1 VKVLQVSIPISIA
14 VYLSLAALFFLAQRS
29 LLYYRTRTY
38 ISPARVHANSAF
50 RELQARTQDGIDLKS
65 WYAPASRK
73 PFTIVFFH
81 GNADSLVTAAP
92 IADAYIHAG
101 YGFLLAEYRGYSGL
115 PGEPTEMGLYNDARA
130 YLRGLMAR
138 GVESRHV
145 ILFGQSLGSGVA
157 VQMASEFQV
166 GGVMLLTPFL
176 SIPRAALKHLP
187 FFPWGVIML
196 DRFENERKI
205 AKVHAPLLIVSC
217 STDDVVPAW
226 HGEKLFSLAN
236 EPKEFHELQ
245 GRGHNDALDQFVP
258 LSLEWI
264 SRCPAEA

>member
-1 VKVLQVSIPISIA
+1 MKVLQVSILISIA
-14 VYLSLAALFFLAQRS
+14 VYLLFLALSFVVQRS
-29 LLYYRTRTY
+29 LLYYRTHTY
-38 ISPARVHANSAF
+38 IPLARVHANSAF
-50 RELQARTQDGIDLKS
+50 SEIQVRTQDGIDLKA
-65 WYAPASRK
+65 WYAPATTK
-73 PFTIVFFH
+73 HFTIVFFH

-115 PGEPTEMGLYNDARA
+115 LGEPTETGLYNDARA
-130 YLRGLMAR
+130 YLRSLMTR
-138 GVESRHV
+138 GIESRHV